1 MKSILKIYLVDQL
14 SPLIRKD
21 KRMDSLSYA
30 LEQMMINNRLVTL
43 RKELNYCGRLY
54 GLTEEEVEDLTMLIE
69 ETLHD

>member
-1 MKSILKIYLVDQL
+1 
-14 SPLIRKD
+14 
-21 KRMDSLSYA
+21 MDSLSYA